1 MDQPVAAYFENTF
14 GRSSYVDHKRKP
26 KKAIITASS
35 RNLFILFGIAI
46 IEIFI
51 WPSCLSI
58 AAVDKKIN
66 QTITI
71 TVTSSTHM
79 SPRVPFSTN
88 LSKILTLNKQIMNKN
103 PGTRTNNLIKFGR
116 FLSVFF
122 INGSNR
128 NYINFSIKMKVH
140 VNIEI

>member
-1 MDQPVAAYFENTF
+1 M
-14 GRSSYVDHKRKP
+14 
-26 KKAIITASS
+26 
-35 RNLFILFGIAI
+35 
-46 IEIFI
+46 
-51 WPSCLSI
+51 
-58 AAVDKKIN
+58 
-66 QTITI
+66 
-71 TVTSSTHM
+71 
-79 SPRVPFSTN
+79 
-88 LSKILTLNKQIMNKN
+88 LNKQIINKN

>member
-35 RNLFILFGIAI
+35 RILFILFGIAI

-58 AAVDKKIN
+58 AVVDKKIN
-66 QTITI
+66 HTITI

-88 LSKILTLNKQIMNKN
+88 LSKILMLNKQIMNKN